1 MVMEVMASHILKALI
16 DHGKDIRFQLTDTI
30 LHNDHNLFAVWRADF
45 KKTNMQKCTIMIT
58 ASLFK
63 RTEIVHMS
71 TKENRL
77 KKQWCNPLLD
87 HQVVIQKNE
96 AESYVIT
103 WKDAHDILLTE
114 QKGNDKTKW

>member
-1 MVMEVMASHILKALI
+1 MEVMDSHILKALI
-16 DHGKDIRFQLTDTI
+16 DHGKDIRFQLTDII
-30 LHNDHNLFAVWRADF
+30 LRNDHNLFAVWRADF

-58 ASLFK
+58 ASLLK

-87 HQVVIQKNE
+87 IQKNE